1 MLMGVD
7 HRRGNCLPH
16 PSDFFSNKIIS
27 LFVSR
32 FTFCIVYDRPLVSY
46 ETMSNFQWFS
56 LNFTWNYWRI
66 RWKCDEIGVKIE
78 RWIVHFFQVIYE
90 VFVLNR
96 LQLSNN
102 WRGLS
107 LHYLAS
113 KSLDQRENALI
124 YCAIIS
130 IFWRIIYRCIR
141 NLARSGQFYTFWS
154 LICPRQTLGLDR
166 SKTRKTQMSSLRAAN
181 GSLQRKSSRWSNSL
195 YDRHRIVARQNVTWL
210 PGRTTNET
218 KSAFPEMEK
227 IPIIHSFFGIEKNE
241 ENNLV
246 VASEPHWSEG
256 EKHWASH
263 WLPTFS

>member
-32 FTFCIVYDRPLVSY
+32 FTFCIVYDWPLVSY
-46 ETMSNFQWFS
+46 ETLSNFQWFS

-90 VFVLNR
+90 VFVLDR

-102 WRGLS
+102 WLGLS

-124 YCAIIS
+124 HCAIIS
-130 IFWRIIYRCIR
+130 IFRRIIYRCIR
-141 NLARSGQFYTFWS
+141 
-154 LICPRQTLGLDR
+154 
-166 SKTRKTQMSSLRAAN
+166 
-181 GSLQRKSSRWSNSL
+181 GSFR
-195 YDRHRIVARQNVTWL
+195 
-210 PGRTTNET
+210 
-218 KSAFPEMEK
+218 
-227 IPIIHSFFGIEKNE
+227 PILHL
-241 ENNLV
+241 LV
-246 VASEPHWSEG
+246 VDLHETNIGTGSVENS
-256 EKHWASH
+256 
-263 WLPTFS
+263 